1 MPTAIRPEI
10 AVRGRDVLGEC
21 PVWFAADG
29 ALRWIDSTAGRVHA
43 LDPSTA
49 RVESIDVGQTI
60 GSIAP
65 TARGG
70 VVAATGGGFSLI
82 DRDGHTTLLAEVE
95 RDMPGNRMNDGKC
108 DSRGRYW
115 AGSWT
120 VDLTPQAALYRLN
133 TDHSVD
139 VIRRPV
145 TCSNGIG
152 WSPDDR
158 LMYYVDSTT
167 YRVDVYDYDPESGG
181 IRARP
186 PLVEIAEATG
196 MPDGL
201 AVDADGCV
209 WLCLWGGSAV
219 HRYDPHGRLDTVVE
233 LPAANVT
240 CCAFGGADLRDLYIT
255 TAREDL
261 DEAALAAQPDAG
273 SLFVCRPGVSG
284 LTPNAFAG

>member
-167 YRVDVYDYDPESGG
+167 YRGAVYDYDPESGG

-186 PLVEIAEATG
+186 PLVEIDEATG

-201 AVDADGCV
+201 
-209 WLCLWGGSAV
+209 
-219 HRYDPHGRLDTVVE
+219 DTVLE
-233 LPAANVT
+233 HPAANVT
-240 CCAFGGADLRDLYIT
+240 CSAVGGADLRDLYIAP
-255 TAREDL
+255 AREDL